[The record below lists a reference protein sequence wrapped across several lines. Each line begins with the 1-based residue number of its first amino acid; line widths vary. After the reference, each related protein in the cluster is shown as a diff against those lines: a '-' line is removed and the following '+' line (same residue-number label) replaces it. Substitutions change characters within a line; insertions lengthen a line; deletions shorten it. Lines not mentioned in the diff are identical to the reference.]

1 MTGSVDE
8 YPLAM
13 RIPLSILLIIVL
25 IVGLIGNGLI
35 CWTIYRNREMRN
47 VFNNWFI
54 LNMAFADLGVL
65 VLVIYFPIRTY
76 IKGKNLFHF

>member
-1 MTGSVDE
+1 M
-8 YPLAM
+8 A
-13 RIPLSILLIIVL
+13 ILLVIVL

-35 CWTIYRNREMRN
+35 CWTIYRNREMRK

-54 LNMAFADLGVL
+54 LNMAFADIGVL

-76 IKGKNLFHF
+76 VKGKNDNFF